1 MKRCVVEWFHYECVG
16 LKEEPASWL
25 CPTCRE
31 ESTASAAQVVPPL
44 NNADAKIKSD
54 PPEDA

>member
-1 MKRCVVEWFHYECVG
+1 MEWFHYECVG

-31 ESTASAAQVVPPL
+31 ESSASAATQVAASL
-44 NNADAKIKSD
+44 GSTEAKIKSD
-54 PPEDA
+54 LSDDS